1 MGKRDREILENVR
14 IETVA
19 AEGNALAHVN
29 GKALFVPMA
38 VPGDVVN
45 VQVTHKKRN
54 YMEGYILEMVEPS
67 PMRMDPFC
75 SHFGDC
81 GGCRWQPIPY
91 DKQLEFKQQQV
102 IDQLTRIGKLELPPV
117 APIMGSE
124 KTVRYRNKLEFT
136 FSNSRWVTF
145 EELRQEADTRVTAR
159 GAVPLPVSGSAQA
172 KVFGAVST
180 SGYESTPEATPGTSP
195 LPPSL
200 SALKTAPSHAPLSPP
215 LLPPSAAQSPALG
228 FHVRG
233 RFDKVLDIET
243 CHLQDEPS
251 NAIRVAVRDYAIE
264 KGLSFFDLRQ
274 QTGFLRTLMIRITLT
289 GEVMVVV
296 VFAHDNPDA
305 GEDHTARFALLDYL
319 KQAFPQ
325 ITSLHYVINT
335 KRNDSL
341 SDQEVIHYA
350 GKPYIVETMEDLEFR
365 IGPKSFYQ
373 TNSRQALRMYQK
385 IREYA
390 DLQGDETVYDLY
402 TGTGTIA
409 LFLAH
414 HCRRVTGVEYVPEAI
429 DDARKNASANHI
441 ENVRF
446 FAGDMKDVLT
456 ADFIAAEGHPR
467 VVVLDP
473 PRAGVHENV
482 LKVLLNTAPEKI
494 IYVSCNP
501 ATQARD
507 LALLQPAYR
516 ITHVQPV
523 DMFPHTHHV
532 ENIVVAEKILH
543 AS

>member
-19 AEGNALAHVN
+19 AEGNALAHIN

-67 PMRMDPFC
+67 PMRVDPFC

-102 IDQLTRIGKLELPPV
+102 IDQLTRIGKLDLPPV
-117 APIMGSE
+117 HPILGSE
-124 KTVRYRNKLEFT
+124 ETVRYRNKLEFT
-136 FSNSRWVTF
+136 FSNSRWVPF
-145 EELRQEADTRVTAR
+145 EALRQKADAR
-159 GAVPLPVSGSAQA
+159 
-172 KVFGAVST
+172 
-180 SGYESTPEATPGTSP
+180 EATPGTSP
-195 LPPSL
+195 
-200 SALKTAPSHAPLSPP
+200 PP
-215 LLPPSAAQSPALG
+215 LPSATQYPALG

-251 NAIRVAVRDYAIE
+251 NAIRLAVRDYAME

-296 VFAHDNPDA
+296 VFAHDNPAA
-305 GEDHTARFALLDYL
+305 GEDDATRKALLDHL
-319 KQAFPQ
+319 QQAFPQ
-325 ITSLHYVINT
+325 ITSLHYIINT

-341 SDQEVIHYA
+341 GDQEVIHYA

-409 LFLAH
+409 LFLAR

-482 LKVLLNTAPEKI
+482 LKVLLETAPEKI

-507 LALLQPAYR
+507 LALLQPSYR

>member
-102 IDQLTRIGKLELPPV
+102 IDQLTRIGKLDLPPV
-117 APIMGSE
+117 HPILGSE
-124 KTVRYRNKLEFT
+124 ETVRYRNKLEFT
-136 FSNSRWVTF
+136 FSNSRWVPF
-145 EELRQEADTRVTAR
+145 QALRQEADAR
-159 GAVPLPVSGSAQA
+159 
-172 KVFGAVST
+172 
-180 SGYESTPEATPGTSP
+180 EATPGTSP
-195 LPPSL
+195 
-200 SALKTAPSHAPLSPP
+200 PP
-215 LLPPSAAQSPALG
+215 LPSATQLPALG

-243 CHLQDEPS
+243 CHLQEEPS
-251 NAIRVAVRDYAIE
+251 NAIRLAVRDYAMD

-409 LFLAH
+409 LFLAR

-429 DDARKNASANHI
+429 EDAHENASANDI
-441 ENVRF
+441 KNVRF
-446 FAGDMKDVLT
+446 YAGDMKDVLT
-456 ADFIAAEGHPR
+456 ADFIAAEGRPQ

-482 LKVLLNTAPEKI
+482 LKVLLETAPEKI

-516 ITHVQPV
+516 ITRVQPI

-532 ENIVVAEKILH
+532 ENIVVAEKL
-543 AS
+543 

>member
-1 MGKRDREILENVR
+1 MGKRDREILKNVL

-19 AEGNALAHVN
+19 AEGNALARIN
-29 GKALFVPMA
+29 GKALFVPLA
-38 VPGDVVN
+38 VPGDIVN
-45 VQVTHKKRN
+45 VQVTHKKKN
-54 YMEGYILEMVEPS
+54 YMEGYIMELVTPS
-67 PMRMDPFC
+67 PMRLAPFC

-91 DKQLEFKQQQV
+91 NKQLEFKQQQV
-102 IDQLTRIGKLELPPV
+102 VDQLTRIGKLDLPEI
-117 APIMGSE
+117 APIMASE
-124 KTVRYRNKLEFT
+124 NTVRYRNKLEFT

-145 EELRQEADTRVTAR
+145 EELRREEGT
-159 GAVPLPVSGSAQA
+159 PLPVSGSAQA
-172 KVFGAVST
+172 EVPGAA
-180 SGYESTPEATPGTSP
+180 SGVDSYPEREAARGTST
-195 LPPSL
+195 LPPSPL
-200 SALKTAPSHAPLSPP
+200 AP
-215 LLPPSAAQSPALG
+215 AQQLPALG

-233 RFDKVLDIET
+233 RFDKVLDVET
-243 CHLQDEPS
+243 CHLQEEPS
-251 NAIRVAVRDYAIE
+251 NAIRLAVRDYAID

-296 VFAHDNPDA
+296 VFAHDNPEA
-305 GEDHTARFALLDYL
+305 GEDDAARKALLDYL
-319 KQAFPQ
+319 QQTFPQ
-325 ITSLHYVINT
+325 ITSLHYIINT

-341 SDQEVIHYA
+341 GDQETIHYR

-373 TNSRQALRMYQK
+373 TNSRQAFRMYQK

-414 HCRRVTGVEYVPEAI
+414 HCHRVTGVEYVPEAI
-429 DDARKNASANHI
+429 EDARENASVNDI
-441 ENVRF
+441 KNVRF

-456 ADFIAAEGHPR
+456 ADFIAAQGHPE

-482 LKVLLNTAPEKI
+482 LKVLLETAPEKI

-516 ITHVQPV
+516 ITYVQPI

-532 ENIVVAEKILH
+532 ENIVVAEKL
-543 AS
+543 

>member
-1 MGKRDREILENVR
+1 MGKRDREILENIC
-14 IETVA
+14 IESVA

-29 GKALFVPMA
+29 GKTLFVPLC
-38 VPGDVVN
+38 VPGDIVN
-45 VQVTHKKRN
+45 VQVTHKKKN
-54 YMEGYILEMVEPS
+54 YMEGYMLELVTPS
-67 PMRMDPFC
+67 PMRLAPFC

-102 IDQLTRIGKLELPPV
+102 VDQLTRIGKLDLPV
-117 APIMGSE
+117 IAPIMASE
-124 KTVRYRNKLEFT
+124 NTVRYRNKLEFT
-136 FSNSRWVTF
+136 FSNSRWVPF
-145 EELRQEADTRVTAR
+145 EALRQEADAR
-159 GAVPLPVSGSAQA
+159 EVPPGPAPLP
-172 KVFGAVST
+172 
-180 SGYESTPEATPGTSP
+180 
-195 LPPSL
+195 L
-200 SALKTAPSHAPLSPP
+200 
-215 LLPPSAAQSPALG
+215 PSATQLPALG

-243 CHLQDEPS
+243 CHLQEEPS
-251 NAIRVAVRDYAIE
+251 NAIRLAVRDYAME
-264 KGLSFFDLRQ
+264 TGLSFFDLRQ

-296 VFAHDNPDA
+296 VFAHDNPDT

-341 SDQEVIHYA
+341 GDQEVIHYA

-414 HCRRVTGVEYVPEAI
+414 HCRRVTGIEYVPEAI

-441 ENVRF
+441 ENIRF

-482 LKVLLNTAPEKI
+482 LKVLLETAPEKI

-507 LALLQPAYR
+507 LALLQPSYR

>member
-117 APIMGSE
+117 TPIIGSE

-136 FSNSRWVTF
+136 FSNSRWIPF
-145 EELRQEADTRVTAR
+145 EELRQEE
-159 GAVPLPVSGSAQA
+159 GAPLPVSGSAQA
-172 KVFGAVST
+172 EVPGAASEVDS
-180 SGYESTPEATPGTSP
+180 YPEREAAPGTSP
-195 LPPSL
+195 LPPS
-200 SALKTAPSHAPLSPP
+200 PP
-215 LLPPSAAQSPALG
+215 LQPQQFPALG

-243 CHLQDEPS
+243 CHLQEEPS
-251 NAIRVAVRDYAIE
+251 NAIRLAVRDYAME

-296 VFAHDNPDA
+296 VFAHDNPAA
-305 GEDHTARFALLDYL
+305 GEDDAARKALLDHL
-319 KQAFPQ
+319 QQAFPQ
-325 ITSLHYVINT
+325 ITSLHYIINT

-341 SDQEVIHYA
+341 GDQEVIHYA

-409 LFLAH
+409 LFLAR

-482 LKVLLNTAPEKI
+482 LKVLLETAPEKI

-543 AS
+543 TS

>member
-1 MGKRDREILENVR
+1 MGKRDREILENVL

-38 VPGDVVN
+38 VPGDIVN
-45 VQVTHKKRN
+45 VQVTHKKKN
-54 YMEGYILEMVEPS
+54 YMEGYILEMVSPS
-67 PMRMDPFC
+67 SMRLEPFC

-91 DKQLEFKQQQV
+91 NKQLEFKQQQV
-102 IDQLTRIGKLELPPV
+102 IDQLTRIGKLELPPA
-117 APIMGSE
+117 APIMGSK
-124 KTVRYRNKLEFT
+124 KTIRYRNKLEFT
-136 FSNSRWVTF
+136 FSNSRWVPF
-145 EELRQEADTRVTAR
+145 EELRQEA
-159 GAVPLPVSGSAQA
+159 GAPLPGSLSAKTPAPGAAPLPGSQSAPDTAPGATSFTRSESAQA
-172 KVFGAVST
+172 A
-180 SGYESTPEATPGTSP
+180 APGSAP
-195 LPPSL
+195 LP
-200 SALKTAPSHAPLSPP
+200 PP
-215 LLPPSAAQSPALG
+215 LLPPLASQSPALG

-243 CHLQDEPS
+243 CHLQEEPS

-296 VFAHDNPDA
+296 VFAHDKPDA
-305 GEDHTARFALLDYL
+305 REDDTARFALLDYL

-341 SDQEVIHYA
+341 PDQEVIHYA

-390 DLQGDETVYDLY
+390 DLQGDETVYDFY

-409 LFLAH
+409 LFLAR
-414 HCRRVTGVEYVPEAI
+414 HCRRVTGIEYVPEAI
-429 DDARKNASANHI
+429 DDARKNASANNI

-446 FAGDMKDVLT
+446 YAGDMKDVLT
-456 ADFIAAEGHPR
+456 PDFIAAEGHPR

-482 LKVLLNTAPEKI
+482 LKVLLETAPEKI

-516 ITHVQPV
+516 ITHVQPF

-532 ENIVVAEKILH
+532 ENIVVVEKK
-543 AS
+543 

>member
-1 MGKRDREILENVR
+1 MGKRDREILENIC
-14 IETVA
+14 IESVA

-29 GKALFVPMA
+29 GKTLFVPLC
-38 VPGDVVN
+38 VPGDIVN
-45 VQVTHKKRN
+45 VQVTHKKKN
-54 YMEGYILEMVEPS
+54 YMEGYMLELVTPS
-67 PMRMDPFC
+67 PMRLAPFC

-91 DKQLEFKQQQV
+91 EKQLEFKQQQV
-102 IDQLTRIGKLELPPV
+102 VDQLTRIGKLDLPPV
-117 APIMGSE
+117 HPILGSE
-124 KTVRYRNKLEFT
+124 ETVRYRNKLEFT

-145 EELRQEADTRVTAR
+145 EALRPEADTRATAR
-159 GAVPLPVSGSAQA
+159 EAAPLP
-172 KVFGAVST
+172 
-180 SGYESTPEATPGTSP
+180 
-195 LPPSL
+195 L
-200 SALKTAPSHAPLSPP
+200 
-215 LLPPSAAQSPALG
+215 PSATQLPALG

-243 CHLQDEPS
+243 CHLQEEPS
-251 NAIRVAVRDYAIE
+251 NAIRLAVRDYAME
-264 KGLSFFDLRQ
+264 TGLSFFDLRQ

-319 KQAFPQ
+319 KQTFPQ

-341 SDQEVIHYA
+341 GDQEVIHYA

-409 LFLAH
+409 LFLAR

-482 LKVLLNTAPEKI
+482 LKVLLETAPEKI

>member
-1 MGKRDREILENVR
+1 MGKRDREILENVL

-45 VQVTHKKRN
+45 VQVTHKKKN
-54 YMEGYILEMVEPS
+54 YMEGYILELVTPS
-67 PMRMDPFC
+67 PMRQEPFC
-75 SHFGDC
+75 NHFGDC

-102 IDQLTRIGKLELPPV
+102 IDQLTRIGKLDLPV
-117 APIMGSE
+117 IAPIMASGE
-124 KTVRYRNKLEFT
+124 TVRYRNKLEFT
-136 FSNSRWVTF
+136 FSNSRWVPF
-145 EELRQEADTRVTAR
+145 EELTQKADAT
-159 GAVPLPVSGSAQA
+159 LPDSQAAQA
-172 KVFGAVST
+172 EVTGVA
-180 SGYESTPEATPGTSP
+180 SGVDSYPEREAAPVTSP
-195 LPPSL
+195 LPPSPL
-200 SALKTAPSHAPLSPP
+200 AP
-215 LLPPSAAQSPALG
+215 AQQLPALG

-243 CHLQDEPS
+243 CHLQEEPS
-251 NAIRVAVRDYAIE
+251 NAIRLAVRDYALE

-274 QTGFLRTLMIRITLT
+274 QTGYLRTLMIRIALT

-305 GEDHTARFALLDYL
+305 GEDDAARKALLDYL
-319 KQAFPQ
+319 QQAFPQ

-341 SDQEVIHYA
+341 GDQDTIHYA
-350 GKPYIVETMEDLEFR
+350 GKPYIVETMEDLQFR

-429 DDARKNASANHI
+429 EDARENASANNI

-446 FAGDMKDVLT
+446 YAGDMKDVLT
-456 ADFIAAEGHPR
+456 ADFISEEGRPQ

-473 PRAGVHENV
+473 PRAGVHQNV
-482 LKVLLNTAPEKI
+482 LKVLLETAPEKI

-516 ITHVQPV
+516 ITHVQPI

-532 ENIVVAEKILH
+532 ENIVVAEKV
-543 AS
+543 

>member
-1 MGKRDREILENVR
+1 MGKRDREILKNIC
-14 IETVA
+14 IESVA

-29 GKALFVPMA
+29 GKTLFVPLC
-38 VPGDVVN
+38 VPGDIVN
-45 VQVTHKKRN
+45 VQVTHKKKN
-54 YMEGYILEMVEPS
+54 YMEGYMLELVTPS
-67 PMRMDPFC
+67 PMRLAPFC

-102 IDQLTRIGKLELPPV
+102 VDQLTRIGKLDLPV
-117 APIMGSE
+117 IAPIMASE
-124 KTVRYRNKLEFT
+124 NTVRYRNKLEFT
-136 FSNSRWVTF
+136 FSNSRWVPF
-145 EELRQEADTRVTAR
+145 EALRQEADAR
-159 GAVPLPVSGSAQA
+159 EVPPGPAPLP
-172 KVFGAVST
+172 
-180 SGYESTPEATPGTSP
+180 
-195 LPPSL
+195 L
-200 SALKTAPSHAPLSPP
+200 
-215 LLPPSAAQSPALG
+215 PSATQLPALG

-243 CHLQDEPS
+243 CHLQEEPS
-251 NAIRVAVRDYAIE
+251 NAIRLAVRDYAID

-296 VFAHDNPDA
+296 VFAHDNPEA
-305 GEDHTARFALLDYL
+305 GEDDAARKALLDYL
-319 KQAFPQ
+319 QHTFPQ
-325 ITSLHYVINT
+325 ITSLHYIINT

-341 SDQEVIHYA
+341 GDQEVIHYA

-409 LFLAH
+409 LFLAR

-482 LKVLLNTAPEKI
+482 LKVLLETAPEKI

>member
-1 MGKRDREILENVR
+1 MGKRDREILENVL

-19 AEGNALAHVN
+19 AEGNALARIN
-29 GKALFVPMA
+29 GKALFVPFA

-45 VQVTHKKRN
+45 VQVTHKKKN
-54 YMEGYILEMVEPS
+54 YMEGYIIKMVSPS
-67 PMRMDPFC
+67 PIRQEPFC
-75 SHFGDC
+75 THFGDC
-81 GGCRWQPIPY
+81 GGCRWQPMPY
-91 DKQLEFKQQQV
+91 NKQLEFKQQQV
-102 IDQLTRIGKLELPPV
+102 IDQLTRIGKLDLPPI
-117 APIMGSE
+117 APIMASE
-124 KTVRYRNKLEFT
+124 QTVRYRNKLEFT
-136 FSNSRWVTF
+136 FSDSRWVPF
-145 EELRQEADTRVTAR
+145 EELRRE
-159 GAVPLPVSGSAQA
+159 
-172 KVFGAVST
+172 
-180 SGYESTPEATPGTSP
+180 ESTP

-200 SALKTAPSHAPLSPP
+200 
-215 LLPPSAAQSPALG
+215 PALG

-243 CHLQDEPS
+243 CHLQEEPS
-251 NAIRVAVRDYAIE
+251 NAIRRAVRDYAID

-296 VFAHDNPDA
+296 VFAHDNPEA
-305 GEDHTARFALLDYL
+305 GEDDAARKALLDYL
-319 KQAFPQ
+319 QQTFPQ
-325 ITSLHYVINT
+325 ITSLHYIINT

-341 SDQEVIHYA
+341 GDQETIHYS

-409 LFLAH
+409 LFLAR

-429 DDARKNASANHI
+429 EDAHENASANDI
-441 ENVRF
+441 KNVRF
-446 FAGDMKDVLT
+446 YAGDMKDVLT
-456 ADFIAAEGHPR
+456 ADFIAAEGRPQ

-482 LKVLLNTAPEKI
+482 LKVLLETAPEKI

-516 ITHVQPV
+516 ITRVQPI

-532 ENIVVAEKILH
+532 ENIVVAEKL
-543 AS
+543 

>member
-1 MGKRDREILENVR
+1 MGKRDREILKNIC
-14 IETVA
+14 IESVA

-29 GKALFVPMA
+29 GKALFVPLC
-38 VPGDVVN
+38 VPGDIVN
-45 VQVTHKKRN
+45 VQVTHKKKN
-54 YMEGYILEMVEPS
+54 YMEGYMLELVTPS
-67 PMRMDPFC
+67 PMRLAPFC

-102 IDQLTRIGKLELPPV
+102 VDQLTRIGKLDLPPV
-117 APIMGSE
+117 HPILGSE
-124 KTVRYRNKLEFT
+124 ETVRYRNKLEFT

-145 EELRQEADTRVTAR
+145 EELLQETNSRAAAP
-159 GAVPLPVSGSAQA
+159 GAASLSGN
-172 KVFGAVST
+172 
-180 SGYESTPEATPGTSP
+180 ESTPEATPGTAP
-195 LPPSL
+195 LPP
-200 SALKTAPSHAPLSPP
+200 T
-215 LLPPSAAQSPALG
+215 LPAAAQQLPALG

-243 CHLQDEPS
+243 CHLQEEPS
-251 NAIRVAVRDYAIE
+251 NAIRLAVRDYAME
-264 KGLSFFDLRQ
+264 TGLSFFDLRQ

-319 KQAFPQ
+319 KQTFPQ
-325 ITSLHYVINT
+325 ITSLHYVVNT

-341 SDQEVIHYA
+341 GDQEVIHYA

>member
-1 MGKRDREILENVR
+1 MGKRDREILENVL

-19 AEGNALAHVN
+19 AEGNALARIN
-29 GKALFVPMA
+29 GKALFVPLA

-45 VQVTHKKRN
+45 VQVTHKKKN
-54 YMEGYILEMVEPS
+54 YMEGYIMKLVSPS
-67 PMRMDPFC
+67 PIRQEPFC

-102 IDQLTRIGKLELPPV
+102 IDQLTRIGKLDLPPI
-117 APIMGSE
+117 APIMASE
-124 KTVRYRNKLEFT
+124 NTVRYRNKLEFT
-136 FSNSRWVTF
+136 FSNSRWVSF
-145 EELRQEADTRVTAR
+145 EELRQDEGTH
-159 GAVPLPVSGSAQA
+159 LPVSGSAQA
-172 KVFGAVST
+172 EVSGAASL
-180 SGYESTPEATPGTSP
+180 SGYESTPEAEPGTST
-195 LPPSL
+195 LPPSPP
-200 SALKTAPSHAPLSPP
+200 ALAQQHPAPAQQ
-215 LLPPSAAQSPALG
+215 LPASTQQLPALG

-233 RFDKVLDIET
+233 RFDKVLDVET
-243 CHLQDEPS
+243 CHLQEEPS
-251 NAIRVAVRDYAIE
+251 NAIRLAVRDYAIE

-296 VFAHDNPDA
+296 VFAHDNPEA
-305 GEDHTARFALLDYL
+305 GEDDAARKALLDYL
-319 KQAFPQ
+319 QQTFPQ
-325 ITSLHYVINT
+325 ITSLHYIINT

-341 SDQEVIHYA
+341 ADQEPIHYR

-385 IREYA
+385 IREFA
-390 DLQGDETVYDLY
+390 DLKGDETVYDLY

-409 LFLAH
+409 LFLAR

-429 DDARKNASANHI
+429 EDARENASANNI

-446 FAGDMKDVLT
+446 YAGDMKDVLT
-456 ADFIAAEGHPR
+456 ADFIAAEGRPQ

-482 LKVLLNTAPEKI
+482 LKVLLETAPDKI

-507 LALLQPAYR
+507 LALLQSAYR
-516 ITHVQPV
+516 ITHLQPI

-532 ENIVVAEKILH
+532 ENIVVAEKL
-543 AS
+543 

>member
-117 APIMGSE
+117 HPILGSE
-124 KTVRYRNKLEFT
+124 ETVRYRNKLEFT

-145 EELRQEADTRVTAR
+145 EELLQEADTRATAR

-172 KVFGAVST
+172 EVPGAASL
-180 SGYESTPEATPGTSP
+180 SGNESTPEDTPGTAP
-195 LPPSL
+195 LPL
-200 SALKTAPSHAPLSPP
+200 
-215 LLPPSAAQSPALG
+215 PSATQLPALG

-243 CHLQDEPS
+243 CHLQEEPS
-251 NAIRVAVRDYAIE
+251 NAIRLAVRDYAID

-296 VFAHDNPDA
+296 VFARDNPEA
-305 GEDHTARFALLDYL
+305 GEDDAARKALLDYL
-319 KQAFPQ
+319 QHTFPQ
-325 ITSLHYVINT
+325 ITSLHYIINT

-341 SDQEVIHYA
+341 GDQEVIHYA

-414 HCRRVTGVEYVPEAI
+414 HCRRVTGIEYVPEAI

-441 ENVRF
+441 ENIRF

-482 LKVLLNTAPEKI
+482 LKVLLETAPEKI

>member
-1 MGKRDREILENVR
+1 MAKKDKEILENIR

-38 VPGDVVN
+38 IPGDIVR
-45 VQVTHKKRN
+45 VQITHKKKS
-54 YMEGYILEMVEPS
+54 YMQGYMLELVTPS
-67 PMRMDPFC
+67 PMRLKPFC
-75 SHFGDC
+75 THFGNC
-81 GGCRWQPIPY
+81 GGCHWQSIPY

-102 IDQLTRIGKLELPPV
+102 IDQLTRIGKLDLPTII
-117 APIMGSE
+117 PILGSE

-136 FSNSRWVTF
+136 FSNSRWVPI
-145 EELRQEADTRVTAR
+145 EELRLEE
-159 GAVPLPVSGSAQA
+159 GAPLPS
-172 KVFGAVST
+172 
-180 SGYESTPEATPGTSP
+180 PSP
-195 LPPSL
+195 LSL
-200 SALKTAPSHAPLSPP
+200 RFPT
-215 LLPPSAAQSPALG
+215 LG

-233 RFDKVLDIET
+233 RFDKVLDIDT
-243 CHLQDEPS
+243 CYLQEEPS
-251 NAIRVAVRDYAIE
+251 NAIRLAIRDYAIT

-274 QTGFLRTLMIRITLT
+274 QTGFLRTLMIRTTLT
-289 GEVMVVV
+289 GQVMVVV
-296 VFAHDNPDA
+296 VFAHDNLQA
-305 GEDHTARFALLDYL
+305 GEDHAARKALLDHL
-319 KQAFPQ
+319 QRTFPQ

-341 SDQEVIHYA
+341 GDQEVIHYA
-350 GKPYIVETMEDLEFR
+350 GKPYIVEQMEDLQFR

-373 TNSRQALRMYQK
+373 TNSLQALQMYRK
-385 IREYA
+385 IREFA
-390 DLQGDETVYDLY
+390 DLQGNETVYDLY

-414 HCRRVTGVEYVPEAI
+414 HCHKVTGIEYVPEAI
-429 DDARKNASANHI
+429 DDALKNASANHI

-446 FAGDMKDVLT
+446 FAGDIKDVLT
-456 ADFIAAEGHPR
+456 ADFIVAEGHPR

-482 LKVLLNTAPEKI
+482 LKVLLETVPEKI

-507 LALLQPAYR
+507 LGLLQPMYR

-532 ENIVVAEKILH
+532 ENIVVAEKI
-543 AS
+543 

>member
-1 MGKRDREILENVR
+1 MGKRDREILENVL

-19 AEGNALAHVN
+19 AEGNALARIN
-29 GKALFVPMA
+29 GKALFVPLA

-45 VQVTHKKRN
+45 VQVTHKKKN
-54 YMEGYILEMVEPS
+54 FMEGYILKLVSPS
-67 PMRMDPFC
+67 PIRQEPFC

-91 DKQLEFKQQQV
+91 NKQLEFKQQQV
-102 IDQLTRIGKLELPPV
+102 IDQLTRIGKLDLPV
-117 APIMGSE
+117 IAPIMASE

-136 FSNSRWVTF
+136 FSNSRWVPF
-145 EELRQEADTRVTAR
+145 EKLRQEEGT
-159 GAVPLPVSGSAQA
+159 PLPVSGSAQA
-172 KVFGAVST
+172 TARGAAPLPVSGSAQAEVPCAA
-180 SGYESTPEATPGTSP
+180 SGADSYPEREAAQGTSA
-195 LPPSL
+195 LPPS
-200 SALKTAPSHAPLSPP
+200 PHAPAQQFL
-215 LLPPSAAQSPALG
+215 AAKQQLPALG

-233 RFDKVLDIET
+233 RFDKVLDVET
-243 CHLQDEPS
+243 CHLQEEPS
-251 NAIRVAVRDYAIE
+251 NAIRRAVRDYAIE

-289 GEVMVVV
+289 GEVMVAV
-296 VFAHDNPDA
+296 VFAHDNPYA
-305 GEDHTARFALLDYL
+305 GEDEAARKALLDYL
-319 KQAFPQ
+319 QQAFPQ

-341 SDQEVIHYA
+341 GDQKTIHYA
-350 GKPYIVETMEDLEFR
+350 GKPYIVETMEDLKFR

-373 TNSRQALRMYQK
+373 TNGRQALHMYQK

-409 LFLAH
+409 LFLAR

-429 DDARKNASANHI
+429 EDARENASANHI

-446 FAGDMKDVLT
+446 YTGNIMDVLT

-482 LKVLLNTAPEKI
+482 LKVLLETAPERI

-507 LALLQPAYR
+507 LSLLQPAYR
-516 ITHVQPV
+516 ISHVQPI

-532 ENIVVAEKILH
+532 ENIVVAEKL
-543 AS
+543 

>member
-1 MGKRDREILENVR
+1 MGKRDREILKNIC
-14 IETVA
+14 IESVA

-29 GKALFVPMA
+29 GKTLFVPLC
-38 VPGDVVN
+38 VPGDIVN
-45 VQVTHKKRN
+45 VQVTHKKKN
-54 YMEGYILEMVEPS
+54 YMEGYMLELVTPS
-67 PMRMDPFC
+67 PMRLAPFC

-91 DKQLEFKQQQV
+91 EKQLEFKQQQV
-102 IDQLTRIGKLELPPV
+102 VDQLTRIGKLDLPPV
-117 APIMGSE
+117 HPILGSE
-124 KTVRYRNKLEFT
+124 ETVRYRNKLEFT

-145 EELRQEADTRVTAR
+145 EALRPEADTREVPPSPAPKA
-159 GAVPLPVSGSAQA
+159 GHQSAPESAPLPVSGSA
-172 KVFGAVST
+172 
-180 SGYESTPEATPGTSP
+180 PATQ
-195 LPPSL
+195 L
-200 SALKTAPSHAPLSPP
+200 
-215 LLPPSAAQSPALG
+215 PALG

-243 CHLQDEPS
+243 CHLQEEPS
-251 NAIRVAVRDYAIE
+251 NTIRLAVRDYSID

-296 VFAHDNPDA
+296 VFAHDNPDT

-341 SDQEVIHYA
+341 GDQEVIHYA

-409 LFLAH
+409 LFLAR

-482 LKVLLNTAPEKI
+482 LKVLLETAPEKI

>member
-1 MGKRDREILENVR
+1 MGKRDREILENVL

-19 AEGNALAHVN
+19 AEGNALARIN

-38 VPGDVVN
+38 VPGDIVN
-45 VQVTHKKRN
+45 VQVTHKKKN
-54 YMEGYILEMVEPS
+54 YMEGYILNLVVPS
-67 PMRMDPFC
+67 PMRMEPFC

-91 DKQLEFKQQQV
+91 DKQMEFKQQQV
-102 IDQLTRIGKLELPPV
+102 IDQLTRIGKLDLPV
-117 APIMGSE
+117 ISPIMASE

-145 EELRQEADTRVTAR
+145 DELRREE
-159 GAVPLPVSGSAQA
+159 GAPLPVSGSAQA
-172 KVFGAVST
+172 TAPGAASL
-180 SGYESTPEATPGTSP
+180 SGNESAPEAEPGTST
-195 LPPSL
+195 L
-200 SALKTAPSHAPLSPP
+200 PLSPP
-215 LLPPSAAQSPALG
+215 AAAQQFPAAAQQLPALG

-243 CHLQDEPS
+243 CHLQEEPS
-251 NAIRVAVRDYAIE
+251 NAIRRAVRDYAIE

-274 QTGFLRTLMIRITLT
+274 QTGFLRTLMIRIALT

-296 VFAHDNPDA
+296 VFAHDNPEA
-305 GEDHTARFALLDYL
+305 GEDDTARFALLDHL
-319 KQAFPQ
+319 QRTFPQ
-325 ITSLHYVINT
+325 ITSLHYIINT

-341 SDQEVIHYA
+341 ADQEPIHYS

-390 DLQGDETVYDLY
+390 DLRGDETVYDLY

-409 LFLAH
+409 LFLAR
-414 HCRRVTGVEYVPEAI
+414 HCRRMTGIEYVPEAI
-429 DDARKNASANHI
+429 VDARENASANGI

-446 FAGDMKDVLT
+446 YAGDMKDVLT
-456 ADFIAAEGHPR
+456 AAFIAAEGRPQ

-482 LKVLLNTAPEKI
+482 LKVLLETAPEKI

-516 ITHVQPV
+516 ITRVQPI

-532 ENIVVAEKILH
+532 ENILVAEKI
-543 AS
+543 